1 MKNLLKRL
9 KSRFELVED
18 RIKDLE
24 DGLYNMYQPK

>member
-9 KSRFELVED
+9 KSRFELVD

-24 DGLYNMYQPK
+24 DGLYNVYQPK